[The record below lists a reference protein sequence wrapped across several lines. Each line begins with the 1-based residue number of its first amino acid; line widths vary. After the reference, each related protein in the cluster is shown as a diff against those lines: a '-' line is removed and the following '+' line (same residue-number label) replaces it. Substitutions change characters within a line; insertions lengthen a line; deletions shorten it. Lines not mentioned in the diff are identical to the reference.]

1 MVDGR
6 VLKAFLRGRERS
18 NATNSSSSSSSASAP
33 PRWIDRLL
41 SNRLESL
48 RARCRGRVRD
58 EDACAPAFTVE
69 SDHNGGSRT
78 EPKSGTIFPGEVCFR
93 GSGRGGCVDLVG
105 VGVRKKRIAIR
116 DVDVYAVGLYL
127 AKGSSLE
134 PPAGVGSEEVL
145 SECQSKAFRLEILYP
160 RVSGK
165 QISDSL
171 SERIVPALSKV
182 STIDARVESDRDARA
197 DPIAR
202 THTRALDRS
211 TRSQARCSHHYP
223 AFARAFEQTDCKF
236 RKGSVIVF
244 DMHRG
249 QVCTFIDGRQAGQ
262 IDSPAISS
270 AISSAY
276 LGGDTVSK
284 DLRADVISSL
294 RRAMP

>member
-1 MVDGR
+1 MSAPDCQTHDALAGPFPTMVDGR

-171 SERIVPALSKV
+171 SERIVPALSK
-182 STIDARVESDRDARA
+182 
-197 DPIAR
+197 
-202 THTRALDRS
+202 
-211 TRSQARCSHHYP
+211 ARCSHHYP

-249 QVCTFIDGRQAGQ
+249 HVRTFIDGRQAGQ